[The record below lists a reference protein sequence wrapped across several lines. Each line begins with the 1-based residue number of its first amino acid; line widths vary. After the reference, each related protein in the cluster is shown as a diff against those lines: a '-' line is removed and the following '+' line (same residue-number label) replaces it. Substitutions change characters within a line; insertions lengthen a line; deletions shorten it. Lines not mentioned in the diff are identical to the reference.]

1 MQNFNQQSLNM
12 VWGGFVLSY
21 HDLAAIDVVGQT
33 LADKEVEV
41 PDSLGMQYLSHRYMF
56 DESRATLAQCL
67 ASDIRPDLTQQEMD
81 AIVSGY
87 KEIVDEW
94 IANTPTFLGN
104 LSTYLVGVVESPEE
118 YLASKL
124 EEALKDKDMGLFAN
138 QLRTEKK
145 VQIPQHIVEQA
156 RMIKDK
162 YNDHDIANIHAGNS
176 TVH

>member
-1 MQNFNQQSLNM
+1 MQNFHQQYLDM
-12 VWGGFVLSY
+12 IWGGFVLAY
-21 HDLAAIDVVGQT
+21 HDLAAIDVVGQA
-33 LADKEVEV
+33 LAENGVEI
-41 PDSLGMQYLSHRYMF
+41 PDSLGVQYMTHRYMF
-56 DESRATLAQCL
+56 DESRTTLAQCL

-81 AIVSGY
+81 AIIKGY
-87 KEIVDEW
+87 TEIVDEW
-94 IANTPTFLGN
+94 IASSPKFLRD
-104 LSTYLVGVVESPEE
+104 LSVYLVCLVEYPEE

-156 RMIKDK
+156 QMIKDK
-162 YNDHDIANIHAGNS
+162 YNNHDVASIHAGNS